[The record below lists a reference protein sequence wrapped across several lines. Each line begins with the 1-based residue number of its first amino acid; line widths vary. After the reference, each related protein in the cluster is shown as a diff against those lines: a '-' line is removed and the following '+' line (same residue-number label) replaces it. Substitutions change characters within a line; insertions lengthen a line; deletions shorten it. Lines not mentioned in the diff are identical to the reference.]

1 MLSQPGQ
8 LAAAELAIYLL
19 LIIPCA
25 HALYTHGKHGLVG
38 WFFIVA
44 FCSLRI
50 IGSALQI
57 NNEKK
62 NATSE
67 ATQIISGVGLSPLI
81 LGVLGVLAE
90 ANHYLQEYRS
100 WLLRWP
106 AEAALHLIVG
116 AGLALVVVGIKD
128 GKALAKVGYV
138 LFVAVWVA
146 LLVLTVLAWRSQARG
161 VDSFHDH
168 SFLSPS
174 LLLFLSLVL
183 GFSILS
189 SPNSTKGSM
198 HTRVLLYIE

>member
-19 LIIPCA
+19 LITPCA
-25 HALYTHGKHGLVG
+25 HAFYTHGKHGLVG

-161 VDSFHDH
+161 VDSSRVSLPLRSEDWRSPHIKVGETDLFMITASYRHPFCS
-168 SFLSPS
+168 SFPWC
-174 LLLFLSLVL
+174 
-183 GFSILS
+183 
-189 SPNSTKGSM
+189 
-198 HTRVLLYIE
+198 